1 MDDVTEKDLF
11 VSSKKGLALFEKVL
25 KEEFILMLL
34 SSHPTTTD
42 LVYYEPSYLRQVS
55 HTTTALVCGPALGM

>member
-42 LVYYEPSYLRQVS
+42 LVYYEPSDL
-55 HTTTALVCGPALGM
+55 